1 MHWDQMTD
9 TTEDLRRR
17 ATRLRRGVGQLGVL
31 ESIIEVADGP
41 WLGAMDADGRGA
53 AELRMHLVGRY
64 RLTAV
69 VTSLGKLSHVQMN
82 APVEGLG
89 AERVIS
95 AKTALRKGWDENEKM
110 PKPAQWLDYVVEWVS
125 NASQSVDRRAII
137 EWRLKG
143 ADRQLA
149 AMNDTIEIQ
158 RANLIEREQERD
170 VLAAEI
176 AELRGELRTL
186 TEELAARIAQMRG
199 ELESLSDGETV
210 SMRAQVAA
218 DAVVADAI
226 TPEVEASGTER
237 AAAAADTALPSAD
250 QQAVVRAEAD
260 PTPTEDTTATA
271 EVEPT
276 STEHAATAAAV
287 AEPTST
293 EQPTTA
299 TAEAEPST
307 SEHAAT
313 ATVGAEPTFAAHATA
328 SPAAAERTSAEHA
341 TLTRS
346 ETEAAGSADDIS
358 RGRGGFVDGA
368 PEQAVAGGGGGQ

>member
-1 MHWDQMTD
+1 MTD

-69 VTSLGKLSHVQMN
+69 VTNLGKLSHVQLN

-89 AERVIS
+89 AERIIS

-110 PKPAQWLDYVVEWVS
+110 PKPAKWLDYVVDWVA

-149 AMNDTIEIQ
+149 AMDDTLEIQ
-158 RANLIEREQERD
+158 RATLLEREQERE

-199 ELESLSDGETV
+199 ELEALAEDGTPLVEAETG
-210 SMRAQVAA
+210 AA
-218 DAVVADAI
+218 AEPI
-226 TPEVEASGTER
+226 TP
-237 AAAAADTALPSAD
+237 LPA
-250 QQAVVRAEAD
+250 
-260 PTPTEDTTATA
+260 EDTTA
-271 EVEPT
+271 
-276 STEHAATAAAV
+276 
-287 AEPTST
+287 
-293 EQPTTA
+293 
-299 TAEAEPST
+299 
-307 SEHAAT
+307 
-313 ATVGAEPTFAAHATA
+313 A
-328 SPAAAERTSAEHA
+328 SPAEDETTAASAADDTSAETETSA
-341 TLTRS
+341 ERS
-346 ETEAAGSADDIS
+346 
-358 RGRGGFVDGA
+358 GFVDAA
-368 PEQAVAGGGGGQ
+368 PE